1 MNRSKAII
9 NTKNIRHN
17 LRIIREKSDTKI
29 IGIVKANGYGTGI
42 NEISKVLRDE
52 GVEMLGVPYVHEAQ
66 GLREEGDSGDI
77 LLTGTLFESE
87 VNEVINLDLQ
97 VCTVNINVLKSLDQS
112 AKSQNK
118 KALLH
123 IFVDTGMNRE
133 GVKLINLDD
142 FISKLKTFENLK
154 VVGCLTHLISSD
166 DKDKTQTE
174 KQIAQFTTALEKI
187 EQAFGKLEYIH
198 THNSAA
204 IFNDIKSPGNYSRP
218 GIAIYGFLPTRELQ
232 ENSNLR
238 PSLKLVSE
246 VTLVKQVK
254 KGETVGYSNKY
265 IAEKD
270 ITIAL
275 IPFGYGHGFPW
286 ALSNCGSF
294 NIKNN
299 PCKIVGSVC
308 MDFTMVDITG
318 LDISVGDEVII
329 MGDGINGDSIYDIS
343 EKANTIPYEI
353 ITHLL
358 PRLDREY
365 I

>member
-17 LRIIREKSDTKI
+17 LRIIREKSGTKI

-66 GLREEGDSGDI
+66 GLREKGDKGEI
-77 LLTGTLFESE
+77 LLTGTLSE
-87 VNEVINLDLQ
+87 DEVEEVIYLDLQ
-97 VCTVNINVLKSLDQS
+97 VCTVNINVLRSLNEA
-112 AKSQNK
+112 AKCKNK

-133 GVKLINLDD
+133 GVKPHNLEA
-142 FISKLKTFENLK
+142 FIVVLKTFEHLK
-154 VVGCLTHLISSD
+154 IVGCLTHLISSD
-166 DKDKTQTE
+166 DKDKTQT
-174 KQIAQFTTALEKI
+174 KNQIAEFSNALDKI
-187 EQAFGKLEYIH
+187 ETAFGKLEYIH

-204 IFNDIKSPGNYSRP
+204 IFNEIESPSNFSRP

-232 ENSNLR
+232 SKSDLK

-246 VTLVKQVK
+246 VSLVKHVS

-265 IAEKD
+265 IAKND

-294 NIKNN
+294 SIKNKS
-299 PCKIVGSVC
+299 CKIVGSVC
-308 MDFTMVDITG
+308 MDFTMVDISG
-318 LDISVGDEVII
+318 LDVSVGDEVII
-329 MGDGINGDSIYDIS
+329 MGDGITGDSIYDIS

>member
-17 LRIIREKSDTKI
+17 LRIIREISGTKI
-29 IGIVKANGYGTGI
+29 IGIVKANGYGIGI
-42 NEISKVLRDE
+42 SEISKVLRDE
-52 GVEMLGVPYVHEAQ
+52 GVEILGVPYVHEAHE
-66 GLREEGDSGDI
+66 LREKGDKGEI
-77 LLTGTLFESE
+77 LLTGTLSEDE
-87 VNEVINLDLQ
+87 VNNVISLDLQ
-97 VCTVNINVLKSLDQS
+97 VCTVNINVLNELNNA
-112 AKSQNK
+112 AKLKNTK
-118 KALLH
+118 VLLH

-133 GVKLINLDD
+133 GVKTHKLEA
-142 FISKLKTFENLK
+142 FIKALQTFDNLK

-166 DKDKTQTE
+166 DIDKTQTE
-174 KQIAQFTTALEKI
+174 NQILEFRNALNKI
-187 EQAFGKLEYIH
+187 ESAFGKLEYIH

-204 IFNDIKSPGNYSRP
+204 IFNDISCLGNYSRP
-218 GIAIYGFLPTRELQ
+218 GLAIYGFLPTRELQ
-232 ENSNLR
+232 AKSGLR

-246 VTLVKQVK
+246 VILIKKVN

-270 ITIAL
+270 ITIAV
-275 IPFGYGHGFPW
+275 IPFGYGHGYPW
-286 ALSNCGSF
+286 ALSNCGLFS
-294 NIKNN
+294 IKNN
-299 PCKIVGSVC
+299 SCRIVGSVC
-308 MDFTMVDITG
+308 MDFTMVDISG
-318 LDISVGDEVII
+318 LDVSVGDEVII
-329 MGDGINGDSIYDIS
+329 MDEGIIGDSIYDIS

>member
-17 LRIIREKSDTKI
+17 LSIIREKSGTKI

-66 GLREEGDSGDI
+66 GLREKGDIGEI
-77 LLTGTLFESE
+77 LLTGTLSE
-87 VNEVINLDLQ
+87 EQVEDVIKLDLQ
-97 VCTVNINVLKSLDQS
+97 VSTVNIDVLK
-112 AKSQNK
+112 
-118 KALLH
+118 ALNTAANNANTIVLIH

-133 GVKLINLDD
+133 GVKPYELDE
-142 FISKLKTFENLK
+142 FIKILKSFENLK
-154 VVGCLTHLISSD
+154 VIGCLTHLIASD
-166 DKDKTQTE
+166 DVDKSQTNS
-174 KQIAQFTTALEKI
+174 QIAEFSNALDKI
-187 EQAFGKLEYIH
+187 ELVFGKLEYVH

-204 IFNDIKSPGNYSRP
+204 IFNEIESPSNYSRP

-232 ENSNLR
+232 ERSGLI
-238 PSLKLVSE
+238 PGLQLVSE
-246 VTLVKQVK
+246 VSLIKNVS
-254 KGETVGYSNKY
+254 KGETVGYSNKF
-265 IAEKD
+265 IADKN
-270 ITIAL
+270 ITIAVV
-275 IPFGYGHGFPW
+275 PFGYGHGYPW

-294 NIKNN
+294 SINN
-299 PCKIVGSVC
+299 KACKIVGSVC
-308 MDFTMVDITG
+308 MDFTMVDISG
-318 LDISVGDEVII
+318 LEVKVGDEVII
-329 MGDGINGDSIYDIS
+329 MGDGITGDSIFDIS

>member
-17 LRIIREKSDTKI
+17 LRIIREISGTKI

-52 GVEMLGVPYVHEAQ
+52 GVEMLGVPYVHEAE
-66 GLREEGDSGDI
+66 GLREQGDTGDI
-77 LLTGTLFESE
+77 LLTGTLSE
-87 VNEVINLDLQ
+87 DEVKSVISLHLQ
-97 VCTVNINVLKSLDQS
+97 VCTVNINVLNALNQA
-112 AKSQNK
+112 AKSQNT

-133 GVKLINLDD
+133 GVKLNKLDE
-142 FISKLKTFENLK
+142 FIDVLLTFDNLK
-154 VVGCLTHLISSD
+154 VVGCLTHLIASD
-166 DKDKTQTE
+166 DVDKTQTNE
-174 KQIAQFTTALEKI
+174 QIREFTLALNKI
-187 EQAFGKLEYIH
+187 ELAFGKLEYIH

-204 IFNDIKSPGNYSRP
+204 LFNDIASPSNYSRP

-232 ENSNLR
+232 EKSGLI

-246 VTLVKQVK
+246 VTLIKQVS
-254 KGETVGYSNKY
+254 KGETVGYSNKFV
-265 IAEKD
+265 ADKD
-270 ITIAL
+270 ITVAL

-294 NIKNN
+294 SINN
-299 PCKIVGSVC
+299 NRCKIVGSVC
-308 MDFTMVDITG
+308 MDFTMVDISG
-318 LDISVGDEVII
+318 LDVSVGDKVII
-329 MGDGINGDSIYDIS
+329 MGDGITGDSIFDIS

>member
-17 LRIIREKSDTKI
+17 LRIIREISGTKI

-42 NEISKVLRDE
+42 NEISKVLRE
-52 GVEMLGVPYVHEAQ
+52 EKVEMLGVPYVHEAE
-66 GLREEGDSGDI
+66 GLRKEGDVGEI
-77 LLTGTLFESE
+77 LLTGTLAA
-87 VNEVINLDLQ
+87 NDAKDVIRLNLH
-97 VCTVNINVLKSLDQS
+97 VCTVNIGVLSELNKS
-112 AKSQNK
+112 AK
-118 KALLH
+118 KANTKVLIH

-133 GVKLINLDD
+133 GVKPVDLDD
-142 FISKLKTFENLK
+142 FIVQLKSFENLK

-166 DKDKTQTE
+166 DEDKTQTGN
-174 KQIAQFTTALEKI
+174 QIKKFSLALDKI
-187 EQAFGKLEYIH
+187 ESVFGKLEYTH

-204 IFNDIKSPGNYSRP
+204 IFNDIQSPSNYSRP

-232 ENSNLR
+232 EKSGLI
-238 PSLKLVSE
+238 PSLELVSE
-246 VTLVKQVK
+246 VVLTK
-254 KGETVGYSNKY
+254 KVLRGETVGYSNKY

-286 ALSNCGSF
+286 ALSNIGSF
-294 NIKNN
+294 SINN
-299 PCKIVGSVC
+299 NECKIVGSVC

-318 LDISVGDEVII
+318 LEVEIGDKVII
-329 MGDGINGDSIYDIS
+329 MGDGKTGDSIYDIS